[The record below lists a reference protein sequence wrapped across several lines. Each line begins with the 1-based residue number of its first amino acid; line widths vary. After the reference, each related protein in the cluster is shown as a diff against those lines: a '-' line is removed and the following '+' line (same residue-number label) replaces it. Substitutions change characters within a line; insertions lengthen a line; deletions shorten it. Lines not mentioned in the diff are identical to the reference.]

1 MTRRVKR
8 LTEKSL
14 RSMIIEEAQALAE
27 TLEQGKDDSEK
38 VSAEECDA
46 DKLAGSLEKDIDYM
60 KALKIHESRLRSRLA
75 KIAEAK
81 SVLQKRIIK
90 RI

>member
-1 MTRRVKR
+1 MTKRVKR

-14 RSMIIEEAQALAE
+14 RDMIIDEARALTE

-46 DKLAGSLEKDIDYM
+46 DELAGSLEKDIDYM
-60 KALKIHESRLRSRLA
+60 KALKIHETRLRSRLA

-81 SVLQKRIIK
+81 SVLQKRIIE